1 MTTPRTFSTDILH
14 FPLRVLV
21 FQTAGSPGIASRR
34 TGACGVPVVGTAVS
48 SMVTRPRRLTGM
60 SRTTPIGLS
69 QRVSGARRR
78 A

>member
-1 MTTPRTFSTDILH
+1 
-14 FPLRVLV
+14 
-21 FQTAGSPGIASRR
+21 
-34 TGACGVPVVGTAVS
+34 VVGTAVS

-60 SRTTPIGLS
+60 SRPTPIGLS